1 MPNFKMLGIFYLYR
15 FKMKLKTFLFGVL
28 CIGLWASCDQTA
40 IINENKPIEN
50 KTWLYTSHPSF
61 QFHISDKTKKYDVL
75 IDVRHTPEYAFSN
88 LFVLIYQQGPDKKT
102 NTFRKEIKLA
112 KSDGK
117 WIGKSSGSL
126 YNQQSIIHQDYIF
139 PDTGLYTISI
149 EQNMRDN
156 PLQEI
161 TDIGLT
167 LIPK

>member
-1 MPNFKMLGIFYLYR
+1 
-15 FKMKLKTFLFGVL
+15 
-28 CIGLWASCDQTA
+28 
-40 IINENKPIEN
+40 
-50 KTWLYTSHPSF
+50 
-61 QFHISDKTKKYDVL
+61 
-75 IDVRHTPEYAFSN
+75 
-88 LFVLIYQQGPDKKT
+88 
-102 NTFRKEIKLA
+102 LA

-126 YNQQSIIHQDYIF
+126 YNQQSIIHQDYVF

-167 LIPK
+167 VIPK